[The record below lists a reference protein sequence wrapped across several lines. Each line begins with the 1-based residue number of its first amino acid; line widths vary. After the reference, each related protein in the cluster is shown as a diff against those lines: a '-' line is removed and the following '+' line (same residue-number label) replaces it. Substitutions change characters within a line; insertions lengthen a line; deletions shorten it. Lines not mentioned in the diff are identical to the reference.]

1 MFNLTCLKFE
11 QVEWNRILLEDL
23 KSTCSDEIINLETE
37 MINCRVGMF
46 WNVVTWYTCNWL
58 FYNSARQKIEEDL
71 SVLDRQIRLQMGED
85 IKDEVESLAEAY
97 LATPM
102 VSLGDTLSLIY
113 FSLNLFIL
121 ALKSLEQKW
130 LNYLIVWKCLI
141 HNNRVTC
148 IWCSIHIP
156 IILLMCFVRWG
167 TQTCALCWGQ
177 LLILSGCVGVCGLWL

>member
-23 KSTCSDEIINLETE
+23 KSTCSDEMINLETE

-85 IKDEVESLAEAY
+85 IKDEVESLTEAY

-121 ALKSLEQKW
+121 ALKSL
-130 LNYLIVWKCLI
+130 
-141 HNNRVTC
+141 
-148 IWCSIHIP
+148 
-156 IILLMCFVRWG
+156 
-167 TQTCALCWGQ
+167 
-177 LLILSGCVGVCGLWL
+177 

>member
-23 KSTCSDEIINLETE
+23 KSTCSDEMINLETE
-37 MINCRVGMF
+37 MINCSVGMF

-121 ALKSLEQKW
+121 ALKSL
-130 LNYLIVWKCLI
+130 
-141 HNNRVTC
+141 
-148 IWCSIHIP
+148 
-156 IILLMCFVRWG
+156 
-167 TQTCALCWGQ
+167 
-177 LLILSGCVGVCGLWL
+177 

>member
-23 KSTCSDEIINLETE
+23 KSTCSDEMINLETE

-46 WNVVTWYTCNWL
+46 WNVVNWYTCNWL

-121 ALKSLEQKW
+121 ALKSL
-130 LNYLIVWKCLI
+130 
-141 HNNRVTC
+141 
-148 IWCSIHIP
+148 
-156 IILLMCFVRWG
+156 
-167 TQTCALCWGQ
+167 
-177 LLILSGCVGVCGLWL
+177 